1 MSRRRMDRKV
11 WLQTMER
18 ELGSR
23 VLGHLMTENSSIGED
38 HIVLLTDMAGLS
50 RLLGRYVFIDE
61 VPYVVTDYDE
71 YGFVMI
77 EGMLDEDL
85 IQVELASDIDW
96 VE

>member
-1 MSRRRMDRKV
+1 MNRKGVDRKV

-23 VLGHLMTENSSIGED
+23 VLGYLMTENSSIGEE
-38 HIVLLTDMAGLS
+38 HVVLLTDMAGLS
-50 RLLGRYVFIDE
+50 RLVGRYVFVDE
-61 VPYVVTDYDE
+61 IPYVVTDYDE

-77 EGMLDEDL
+77 EGVVDGDL